1 MRAYRFMDRGSK
13 GVWLPDKE
21 LSDALIDNRS
31 MLTMVSIERVWS
43 ELLRII
49 TGINAGKV
57 LDRMNY
63 DGVLSLILGIP
74 IRSDLFNA
82 VDILDPE
89 IEARFATLL
98 TDSSKEEVDGILS
111 KLKVSKKVS
120 NRTKLLHFYQTTYLK
135 NLI

>member
-1 MRAYRFMDRGSK
+1 MDSDYERAYRFMDRGSK

-31 MLTMVSIERVWS
+31 MITMVSIERVWS

-111 KLKVSKKVS
+111 KLKVSKS
-120 NRTKLLHFYQTTYLK
+120 Q
-135 NLI
+135 